1 MKFEVFAMVSALLI
15 PHYGFSQDATHLG
28 SVSRLFVAS
37 FGEKPG
43 TSTLR
48 GNVAALLAKSHA
60 VTVVKKPEE
69 ADAVLMGTG
78 EVWVKGHYSLNP
90 RQREVTADSQP
101 IYGGYLS
108 VELLGKDD
116 EILWSYLVTPH
127 PHVTGDIHKDLAGR
141 VVKKLLEAIKEDKR

>member
-1 MKFEVFAMVSALLI
+1 MKLVVVAMVSTLI
-15 PHYGFSQDATHLG
+15 PHSGFSQSAANLG
-28 SVSRLFVAS
+28 SVRRLFVDS

-43 TSTLR
+43 ASNLR
-48 GNVAALLAKSHA
+48 DSLAALLAKSHA

-90 RQREVTADSQP
+90 RQREVTADTQP
-101 IYGGYLS
+101 VYGGYLS
-108 VELLGKDD
+108 VELKGKDD
-116 EILWSYLVTPH
+116 ETVWSYLVTPN

-141 VVKKLLEAIKEDKR
+141 VVKKLLEAIKGEKK